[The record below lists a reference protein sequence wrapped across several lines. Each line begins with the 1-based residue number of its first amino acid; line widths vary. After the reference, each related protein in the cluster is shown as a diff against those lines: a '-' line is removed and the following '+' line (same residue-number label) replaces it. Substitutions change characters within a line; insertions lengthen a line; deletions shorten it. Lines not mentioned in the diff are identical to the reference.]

1 MCRTPSHATTC
12 AKADGTRCVACKTG
26 GIPFDALTCVA
37 EGDCVEFVDGACVRC
52 KDGMFPE
59 DGKCV
64 ASGSCKVIGNGPF
77 QRCKDEMLLAA
88 QTGRC
93 VESDLV
99 GRETEVRG
107 ICLRVTRDVLC
118 V

>member
-1 MCRTPSHATTC
+1 MHEVHSRRARRVQWRRCHRHGVCRTPSHATTC
-12 AKADGTRCVACKTG
+12 AKADGTRCVACETG
-26 GIPFDALTCVA
+26 SIPFDSLSCVG
-37 EGDCVEFVDGACVRC
+37 EGECVEHV
-52 KDGMFPE
+52 
-59 DGKCV
+59 
-64 ASGSCKVIGNGPF
+64 NGPF
-77 QRCKDEMLLAA
+77 QRCKDEMFLAA

>member
-1 MCRTPSHATTC
+1 MQWRRCHRHGVCRTPSHATTC
-12 AKADGTRCVACKTG
+12 AKADGTRCVACETG
-26 GIPFDALTCVA
+26 SIPFDSLSCVG
-37 EGDCVEFVDGACVRC
+37 EGECVEHV
-52 KDGMFPE
+52 
-59 DGKCV
+59 
-64 ASGSCKVIGNGPF
+64 NGPF
-77 QRCKDEMLLAA
+77 QRCKDEMFLAA